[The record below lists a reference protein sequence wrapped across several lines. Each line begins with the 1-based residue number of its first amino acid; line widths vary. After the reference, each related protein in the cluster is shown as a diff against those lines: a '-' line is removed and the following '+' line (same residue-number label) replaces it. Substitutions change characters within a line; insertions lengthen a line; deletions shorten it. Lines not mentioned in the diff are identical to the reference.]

1 MFNYYVTCW
10 KKYVDFSGRASR
22 PEYWY
27 FVLVNF
33 LISLILSVL
42 GLGTLVTLYSLAV
55 LIPSISAFVRRM
67 HDANHSGWNLLW
79 GFVPVVGPIILIIL
93 ACLPTKAGK

>member
-1 MFNYYVTCW
+1 MLNYYVTCW

-27 FVLVNF
+27 FFLANF
-33 LISLILSVL
+33 LITLIFWALS
-42 GLGTLVTLYSLAV
+42 GTFMTLYYLAV
-55 LIPSISAFVRRM
+55 LIPSISVFVRRM
-67 HDANHSGWNLLW
+67 HDAGHSAWNLLW
-79 GFVPVVGPIILIIL
+79 VLVPIVGPIILIIL